1 MKPKFYITTPIYYV
15 NDKPHLGSAYTTVN
29 SDVLHR
35 YHKWLGFESLFL
47 TGLDEHGQK
56 VQKAAQAR
64 GLDPQQ
70 HCDQMAQQF
79 QSTWKKL
86 NIDCDIF
93 FRTTHPQHKHAV
105 QQCLQ
110 QLFDKGDIYESTYE
124 GWYCVADES
133 FHTEKELV
141 NGLSPTGRK
150 VEKIVEKN
158 YFFKM
163 SKYQERLIDFYHQNP
178 KSVQPE
184 HRRNEVLGFLKQP
197 LQDLCIS
204 RPKSRLQ
211 WGIELPFDSNYVTYV
226 WFDALLNYA
235 TAIDLQS
242 TLQTRNTA
250 TRHTAAGNSPANN
263 DTASDA
269 SAHYNISSNSPTHN
283 TAAGET
289 SQFRLGD
296 FNAWWSVA
304 HHLVGKDILMT
315 HAVYWPCMLMALGLP
330 PARVVFAHG
339 WLLNKQNEKM
349 SKSKGD
355 VMQPKVLIDLI
366 GVDALRYYLVKNINF
381 GQDSPLSIPLVVD
394 TVNNDLANTL
404 GNLLSRVS
412 KLVHKYFDGKMPALQ
427 TNSRPAPNQ
436 LPAQVPAPSPAQV
449 LAQSSTQAS
458 VQNASP
464 QSETQSSEGVLD
476 DEQHLRQQALRLAGD
491 VKNNI
496 INLRPHIAVGQII
509 QVLELANPYIENRA
523 PWKLA
528 RSDQAAAG
536 HVLATV
542 LEVLRIAG
550 LLLQP
555 VMPEKS
561 AELLCRLSV
570 TDLSFEGASKWAQ
583 IAPGSAI
590 LEGPALFPRVHT
602 P

>member
-1 MKPKFYITTPIYYV
+1 MDRFYITTPIYYV

-29 SDVLHR
+29 ADVLHR
-35 YHKWLGFESLFL
+35 YHRWFGFESLFL

-56 VQKAAQAR
+56 VQKAALDR
-64 GLDPQQ
+64 GLEPQQ
-70 HCDQMAQQF
+70 HCDQMAEHFKQVWQQ
-79 QSTWKKL
+79 L

-93 FRTTHPQHKHAV
+93 FRTTHPEHKQAV

-110 QLFDKGDIYESTYE
+110 QLYDKGDIFESTYE
-124 GWYCVADES
+124 GWYCVADET

-141 NGLSPTGRK
+141 NGLSPSGRK

-163 SKYQERLIDFYHQNP
+163 SAYQQKLIDFYTANFEA
-178 KSVQPE
+178 VQPA

-211 WGIELPFDSNYVTYV
+211 WGIELPFDSDYVTYV

-242 TLQTRNTA
+242 TLPSQT
-250 TRHTAAGNSPANN
+250 PKQK
-263 DTASDA
+263 A
-269 SAHYNISSNSPTHN
+269 SAEDNKN
-283 TAAGET
+283 
-289 SQFRLGD
+289 SQFVRGRFQD
-296 FNAWWSVA
+296 WWPVA

-315 HAVYWPCMLMALGLP
+315 HAIYWPCMLMALGIP

-355 VMQPKVLIDLI
+355 VMRPEFLSSLI
-366 GVDALRYYLVKNINF
+366 GVDALRYYLVKAVVL
-381 GQDSPLSIPLVVD
+381 GSDSPISTDLVLS
-394 TVNNDLANTL
+394 TVNTDLANTL
-404 GNLLSRVS
+404 GNLLSRVT
-412 KLVHKYFDGKMPALQ
+412 KLVHKYFDGQMPAPQKSPVSSEEVQLQ
-427 TNSRPAPNQ
+427 AHALQ
-436 LPAQVPAPSPAQV
+436 LP
-449 LAQSSTQAS
+449 S
-458 VQNASP
+458 VVRENILKLKP
-464 QSETQSSEGVLD
+464 
-476 DEQHLRQQALRLAGD
+476 HL
-491 VKNNI
+491 
-496 INLRPHIAVGQII
+496 AVGEII
-509 QVLELANPYIENRA
+509 KTLELTNPFLENQA

-528 RSDQAAAG
+528 KTDLPAAG

-555 VMPEKS
+555 VMPQKS

-570 TDLSFEGASKWAQ
+570 TDLSFEAARKWGQ
-583 IAPGSAI
+583 IPTSSQI
-590 LEGPALFPRVHT
+590 LQGPALFPRVQLPDT
-602 P
+602 DVS